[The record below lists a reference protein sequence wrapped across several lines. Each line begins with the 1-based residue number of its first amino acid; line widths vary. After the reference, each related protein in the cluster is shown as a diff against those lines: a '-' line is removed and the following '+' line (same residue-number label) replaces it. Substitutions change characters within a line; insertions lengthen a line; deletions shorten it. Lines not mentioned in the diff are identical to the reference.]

1 MTMLKNLTKQYSVIH
16 IAGKEYRVRY
26 SLNALLCLEMT
37 YKPLNEI
44 LAVPYREWG
53 MEDVI
58 QLVHAAMCGM
68 PWNRKAVNRRDFEFV
83 RPTVGE
89 LGEKIRMEDLPRLRT
104 ELLGAILDSMPDKKT
119 EENTAS
125 QANDEGHIFAVAVD
139 IIGMD
144 ENKFWDSTYK
154 ELDNRTEHYLEAKGM
169 KKLPTLIQQYDDD

>member
-1 MTMLKNLTKQYSVIH
+1 M
-16 IAGKEYRVRY
+16 RY

-37 YKPLNEI
+37 YKSLNEI
-44 LAVPYREWG
+44 LAIPYREWG

-125 QANDEGHIFAVAVD
+125 QVTDKGHIFAVADKSTAGVVRIYCGSARYTCRASD
-139 IIGMD
+139 RPTVQQC
-144 ENKFWDSTYK
+144 FDSTSATGNYHLVLGN
-154 ELDNRTEHYLEAKGM
+154 E
-169 KKLPTLIQQYDDD
+169 